1 MALREIITRRLF
13 VLDAHYPRTIIA
25 GVFFFTL
32 LILWKVPGLE
42 IDPGL
47 RSLVPRDHPTVQNME
62 LAEDLFSGSEIVVI
76 AIETD
81 SLLSER
87 TLTKFSAL
95 QDSLE
100 AMDLISRTASI
111 YSQKHIV
118 PDDGGF
124 GIEPL
129 FDDIPSDSTGRAL
142 LLQTLHE
149 GGVIGNLVSEDL
161 KLMCFIAQI
170 EASLDFDEIEF
181 REELFRII
189 EEFEGPE
196 RIHLASPVISSAES
210 INNVK
215 RDLRTFTPIALGLMI
230 FLLLLS
236 FRSWAGIF
244 LPLLVVAFSILWTF
258 GLMAW
263 LDLSVPIIGGLIPIM
278 LIAIANNY
286 GIHIISHYFEYTVM
300 DQELTRAAIL
310 RRTMSKLGM
319 PIFLAGTTTIV
330 SFMSLM
336 SHELSKVREI
346 GLLVSFG
353 IGVAF
358 LLSLFLIPSILILV
372 PRPAY
377 LSKRKSM
384 LLVNEF
390 LVSWGRF
397 FTKYR
402 VPFLVTL
409 FIVVALFS
417 LGIRDITIDT
427 VPDHFFPKNSKIRI
441 ANQVISRAFGGSTQ
455 LNILIEGDIYD
466 PSVLSHIDKL
476 TDHIKQQNETVTS
489 TYSITDIIKK
499 MHFAFNNG
507 NYDSLKIP
515 EDRELITQ
523 YMFLYSL
530 TGDDDDFNLILDDPD
545 EPSYTQVFIRI
556 GEVHTEELMALVDDT
571 EDYVH
576 AHYYDD
582 RPIKPML
589 SGPAALLGAVSHL
602 VVRGQI
608 ISLAY
613 ASIIIFVIMSFVF
626 RSLVGGILAT
636 LPMSLSVLM
645 IFGVLG
651 NFGIPL
657 NMTTSLLTC
666 ILVGVGVDYSVHFL
680 WHLREHIRE
689 GDTLEDA
696 IANTM
701 KVSGKGILF
710 NGISVVVGFSVLMYS
725 VFMPLKAFS
734 VLIMASIAFCLIGGL
749 AILPAMVS
757 LIDPKFLSR

>member
-1 MALREIITRRLF
+1 MAFRDIITRRLF

-100 AMDLISRTASI
+100 AMGLISRTVSI
-111 YSQKHIV
+111 YSQKYIV

-124 GIEPL
+124 GVEPL
-129 FDDIPSDSTGRAL
+129 FDDIPSDSAGRAL

-149 GGVIGNLVSEDL
+149 SGVIGNLVSEDL
-161 KLMCFIAQI
+161 KLMCFIAQVD
-170 EASLDFDEIEF
+170 ASLDFDEIEF

-210 INNVK
+210 IDNVR

-236 FRSWAGIF
+236 FRSWIGIF
-244 LPLLVVAFSILWTF
+244 LPLFVVAFSILWTF

-372 PRPAY
+372 PRPTY

-466 PSVLSHIDKL
+466 PIVLSHIDKL
-476 TDHIKQQNETVTS
+476 TDHVKQQNETVTS

-576 AHYYDD
+576 SHYYDD
-582 RPIKPML
+582 LPIKPML

-626 RSLVGGILAT
+626 RSLIGGILAT
-636 LPMSLSVLM
+636 LPMALSVLL

-710 NGISVVVGFSVLMYS
+710 NGISVIVGFSVLMYS

>member
-1 MALREIITRRLF
+1 MAFRDIITRRLF

-100 AMDLISRTASI
+100 AMGLISRTVSI
-111 YSQKHIV
+111 YSQKYIV

-124 GIEPL
+124 GVEPL
-129 FDDIPSDSTGRAL
+129 FDDIPSDSAGRAL

-149 GGVIGNLVSEDL
+149 SGVIGNLVSEDL
-161 KLMCFIAQI
+161 KLMCFIAQVD
-170 EASLDFDEIEF
+170 ASLDFDEIEF

-210 INNVK
+210 IDNVR

-236 FRSWAGIF
+236 FRSWIGIF
-244 LPLLVVAFSILWTF
+244 LPLFVVAFSILWTF

-372 PRPAY
+372 PRPTY

-466 PSVLSHIDKL
+466 PIVLSHIDKL
-476 TDHIKQQNETVTS
+476 TDHVKQQNETVTS

-515 EDRELITQ
+515 DDRELITQ

-576 AHYYDD
+576 SHYYDD
-582 RPIKPML
+582 LPIKPML

-626 RSLVGGILAT
+626 RSLIGGILAT
-636 LPMSLSVLM
+636 LPMSLSVLL

-710 NGISVVVGFSVLMYS
+710 NGISVIVGFSVLMYS

>member
-100 AMDLISRTASI
+100 AMNLISRTASI

-353 IGVAF
+353 IGIAF

-476 TDHIKQQNETVTS
+476 TDHVKQQNETVTS

-571 EDYVH
+571 EDYIH

-636 LPMSLSVLM
+636 LPMALSVLL

>member
-1 MALREIITRRLF
+1 MAFRDIITRRLF

-100 AMDLISRTASI
+100 AMGLISRTVSI
-111 YSQKHIV
+111 YSQKYIV

-124 GIEPL
+124 GVEPL
-129 FDDIPSDSTGRAL
+129 FDDIPSDSAGRAL

-149 GGVIGNLVSEDL
+149 SGVIGNLVSEDL
-161 KLMCFIAQI
+161 KLMCFIAQVD
-170 EASLDFDEIEF
+170 ASLDFDEIEF

-210 INNVK
+210 IDNVR

-236 FRSWAGIF
+236 FRSWIGIF
-244 LPLLVVAFSILWTF
+244 LPLFVVAFSILWTF

-358 LLSLFLIPSILILV
+358 LLSLFLIPSILILL
-372 PRPAY
+372 PRPTY

-427 VPDHFFPKNSKIRI
+427 VPDNFFPKNSKIRI

-466 PSVLSHIDKL
+466 PIVLSHIDKL
-476 TDHIKQQNETVTS
+476 TDHVKQQNETVTS

-530 TGDDDDFNLILDDPD
+530 TGDDDDFDLILDDPD

-576 AHYYDD
+576 SHYYDD
-582 RPIKPML
+582 LPIKPML
-589 SGPAALLGAVSHL
+589 AGPAALLGAVSHL

-626 RSLVGGILAT
+626 RSLIGGILAT
-636 LPMSLSVLM
+636 LPMALSVLL

-710 NGISVVVGFSVLMYS
+710 NGISVIVGFSVLMYS

>member
-142 LLQTLHE
+142 LIQTLNE
-149 GGVIGNLVSEDL
+149 SGMIGNLVSEDL

-244 LPLLVVAFSILWTF
+244 LPLFVVAFSILWTF

-353 IGVAF
+353 IGIAF

-402 VPFLVTL
+402 VPFLVIL
-409 FIVVALFS
+409 FTVMVLFS

-571 EDYVH
+571 EDYIH

>member
-170 EASLDFDEIEF
+170 EATLDFDEIEF
-181 REELFRII
+181 REELFKII

-236 FRSWAGIF
+236 FRSWEGIF
-244 LPLLVVAFSILWTF
+244 LPLFVVAFSILWTF

-353 IGVAF
+353 IGIAF

-402 VPFLVTL
+402 VPFLVIL
-409 FIVVALFS
+409 FTVMVLFS

-571 EDYVH
+571 EDFVH
-576 AHYYDD
+576 AHYYDN

-589 SGPAALLGAVSHL
+589 AGPAALLGAVSHL

-636 LPMSLSVLM
+636 LPMSLSVLL

>member
-1 MALREIITRRLF
+1 MAFRDIITRRLF

-100 AMDLISRTASI
+100 AMGLISRTVSI
-111 YSQKHIV
+111 YSQKYIV

-124 GIEPL
+124 GVEPL
-129 FDDIPSDSTGRAL
+129 FDDIPSDSAGRAL

-149 GGVIGNLVSEDL
+149 SGVIGNLVSEDL
-161 KLMCFIAQI
+161 KLMCFIAQVD
-170 EASLDFDEIEF
+170 ASLDFDEIEF
-181 REELFRII
+181 REALFRII

-210 INNVK
+210 IDNVR

-236 FRSWAGIF
+236 FRSWIGIF
-244 LPLLVVAFSILWTF
+244 LPLFVVAFSILWTF

-319 PIFLAGTTTIV
+319 PIFLAGITTIV

-372 PRPAY
+372 PRPTY

-427 VPDHFFPKNSKIRI
+427 VPDNFFPKNSKIRI

-466 PSVLSHIDKL
+466 PIVLSHIDKL
-476 TDHIKQQNETVTS
+476 TDHVKQQNETVTS

-530 TGDDDDFNLILDDPD
+530 TGDDDDFDLILDDPD

-576 AHYYDD
+576 SHYYDD
-582 RPIKPML
+582 LPIKPML
-589 SGPAALLGAVSHL
+589 AGPAALLGAVSHL

-626 RSLVGGILAT
+626 RSLIGGILAT
-636 LPMSLSVLM
+636 LPMALSVLL

-710 NGISVVVGFSVLMYS
+710 NGISVIVGFSVLMYS

>member
-100 AMDLISRTASI
+100 AMGLISRTVSI
-111 YSQKHIV
+111 YSQKYIV

-124 GIEPL
+124 GVEPL
-129 FDDIPSDSTGRAL
+129 FDDIPSDSAGRAL

-149 GGVIGNLVSEDL
+149 SGVIGNLVSEDL
-161 KLMCFIAQI
+161 KLMCFIAQVD
-170 EASLDFDEIEF
+170 ASLDFDEIEF

-210 INNVK
+210 IDNVR

-236 FRSWAGIF
+236 FRSWIGIF
-244 LPLLVVAFSILWTF
+244 LPLFVVAFSILWTF

-372 PRPAY
+372 PRPTY

-476 TDHIKQQNETVTS
+476 TDHVKQQNETVTS

-571 EDYVH
+571 EDYIH

-636 LPMSLSVLM
+636 LPMALSVLL

-710 NGISVVVGFSVLMYS
+710 NGISVIVGFSVLMYS

>member
-129 FDDIPSDSTGRAL
+129 FYDIPSDSTGRAL

-210 INNVK
+210 IDNVR

-236 FRSWAGIF
+236 FRSWIGIF
-244 LPLLVVAFSILWTF
+244 LPLFVVAFSILWTF

-372 PRPAY
+372 PRPTY

-466 PSVLSHIDKL
+466 PIVLSHIDKL
-476 TDHIKQQNETVTS
+476 TDHVKQQNETVTS

-576 AHYYDD
+576 SHYYDD
-582 RPIKPML
+582 LPIKPML
-589 SGPAALLGAVSHL
+589 AGPAALLGAVSHL

-757 LIDPKFLSR
+757 LINPKFLSR

>member
-1 MALREIITRRLF
+1 MALRDIITRRIF

-100 AMDLISRTASI
+100 AMGLISRTVSI
-111 YSQKHIV
+111 YSQKYIV

-124 GIEPL
+124 GVEPL
-129 FDDIPSDSTGRAL
+129 FDDIPSDSAGRAL

-149 GGVIGNLVSEDL
+149 SGVIGNLVSEDL
-161 KLMCFIAQI
+161 KLMCFIAQVD
-170 EASLDFDEIEF
+170 ASLDFDEIEF

-210 INNVK
+210 IDNVR

-236 FRSWAGIF
+236 FRSWIGIF
-244 LPLLVVAFSILWTF
+244 LPLFVVAFSILWTF

-358 LLSLFLIPSILILV
+358 LLSLFLIPSILILL
-372 PRPAY
+372 PRPTY

-427 VPDHFFPKNSKIRI
+427 VPDNFFPKNSKIRI

-466 PSVLSHIDKL
+466 PIVLSHIDKL
-476 TDHIKQQNETVTS
+476 TDHVKQQNETVTS

-576 AHYYDD
+576 SHYYDD
-582 RPIKPML
+582 LPIKPML
-589 SGPAALLGAVSHL
+589 AGPAALLGAVSHL

-626 RSLVGGILAT
+626 RSLIGGILAT
-636 LPMSLSVLM
+636 LPMSLSVLL

-710 NGISVVVGFSVLMYS
+710 NGISVIVGFSVLMYS

-757 LIDPKFLSR
+757 LINPKFLSR